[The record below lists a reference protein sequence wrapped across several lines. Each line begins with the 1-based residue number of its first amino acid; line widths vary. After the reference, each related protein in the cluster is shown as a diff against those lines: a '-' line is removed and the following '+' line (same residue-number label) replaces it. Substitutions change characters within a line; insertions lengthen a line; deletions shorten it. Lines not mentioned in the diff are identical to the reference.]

1 MFVSMNHDKYQLEA
15 DRKLLIFEF
24 TSIGPKG
31 RVKKIVQY
39 SETNLKEFFNL
50 GFGDKDDKTGEIN
63 DAVITNN
70 GDGQKVLATVAS
82 TVYAFTDKY
91 PNAWI
96 YIQGST
102 EVRTRLYRMG
112 ITNNLHEIRKDFNLY
127 GLKED
132 KWVEFRLNTEYQAF
146 LIQRKK

>member
-1 MFVSMNHDKYQLEA
+1 MNHDKYQLEA

-24 TSIGPKG
+24 TSIGPEG

-39 SETNLKEFFNL
+39 SETNLKEFYNL
-50 GFGDKDDKTGEIN
+50 GFGDKDHTTGEIN
-63 DAVITNN
+63 DTVITNN
-70 GDGQKVLATVAS
+70 GDSQKVLATVAS

-102 EVRTRLYRMG
+102 KVRTRLYRMG

-127 GLKED
+127 GLK
-132 KWVEFRLNTEYQAF
+132 
-146 LIQRKK
+146 

>member
-1 MFVSMNHDKYQLEA
+1 M
-15 DRKLLIFEF
+15 
-24 TSIGPKG
+24 
-31 RVKKIVQY
+31 
-39 SETNLKEFFNL
+39 
-50 GFGDKDDKTGEIN
+50 
-63 DAVITNN
+63 
-70 GDGQKVLATVAS
+70 LATVAS